1 MICPRN
7 CGKAA
12 SRWDE
17 AAGGSRAWV
26 GRLLPRGEQCQR
38 SRAGAPR
45 VGVGSG
51 RLHSEAE
58 RQDRARGWGGRHR
71 PTRLQH
77 LLSTLDRTARQKI
90 RKDEE
95 ELNTINQQVLIN
107 IFRTF
112 YSTTEYT
119 LFSRAHR
126 TYSKRD

>member
-1 MICPRN
+1 MRCPRN
-7 CGKAA
+7 CGKTA

-17 AAGGSRAWV
+17 AAGGSRAWAR
-26 GRLLPRGEQCQR
+26 RLLPRGEQCQR

-45 VGVGSG
+45 LGVGSG

-58 RQDRARGWGGRHR
+58 RQDRARGWGGHHH
-71 PTRLQH
+71 PARLEH
-77 LLSTLDRTARQKI
+77 LSTLDGTARQKI

-95 ELNTINQQVLIN
+95 ELNTINQQVLRN

-112 YSTTEYT
+112 YATTEYT

-126 TYSKRD
+126 TYSKID